1 MTESRTELR
10 TRIKKLRS
18 LQSDETIKN
27 KSKIIANRLFSLS
40 QFQESQQIAFYSSF
54 NNEVSTDLMIDYSI
68 DLGKDVFLPK
78 INQSRNTMTFY
89 KISSRSDLE
98 KGGFD
103 ILEPSLRQKSLRSE
117 HKFKLIIVPGIVF
130 DYSGNRIGFGYGYYD
145 SFLKDKNELY
155 KIGLAFDFQLATID
169 KRTDDIPMDLI
180 LTETDLIRPK

>member
-1 MTESRTELR
+1 M
-10 TRIKKLRS
+10 
-18 LQSDETIKN
+18 
-27 KSKIIANRLFSLS
+27 
-40 QFQESQQIAFYSSF
+40 
-54 NNEVSTDLMIDYSI
+54 
-68 DLGKDVFLPK
+68 
-78 INQSRNTMTFY
+78 
-89 KISSRSDLE
+89 E

-117 HKFKLIIVPGIVF
+117 HEFKLIIVPGIAF

-155 KIGLAFDFQLATID
+155 KLGLAFDFQLATID